1 MSVRYGMMYEDNE
14 ASSTSGTRA
23 VFGEG
28 GVVGER
34 LEGAIGGEFSF
45 LNAGY

>member
-14 ASSTSGTRA
+14 TTSTSGTRA

-28 GVVGER
+28 SVVGER
-34 LEGAIGGEFSF
+34 LEGAIGGKFSF